1 MSCVHKKMPYGLKE
15 LIGSFTCTTYMNATK
30 KKVNR
35 KSFQKSL
42 SKNKIHTDVCLLQ
55 IWKWAKKKLNDEVLY
70 IEVFPHAH
78 STCKSAKR
86 ELFTFLMILMSEEVA
101 MILSQKQFFRPRAST
116 QVIHTLQVFLRN
128 SHIRKGSY
136 FLSLLMFVGTFC
148 LKILSSPLNIKY

>member
-1 MSCVHKKMPYGLKE
+1 MRPK
-15 LIGSFTCTTYMNATK
+15 
-30 KKVNR
+30 R
-35 KSFQKSL
+35 KSIGKAFRNLFPKTKSIPTNAFFKFGSEL
-42 SKNKIHTDVCLLQ
+42 KKI
-55 IWKWAKKKLNDEVLY
+55 LNDEVLY

-78 STCKSAKR
+78 LTCKSAKR
-86 ELFTFLMILMSEEVA
+86 ELFTFLMIFMSEEVA